1 MVYIWAVVDRVIQQA
16 IAQEL
21 SSIYEEQFSESSFG
35 FRPKRG
41 AHDVL
46 RQCQKGY
53 WRMAQV
59 LNSVIINKIIAKLGY
74 ISMLDYYLI
83 VCEN

>member
-1 MVYIWAVVDRVIQQA
+1 MKSLMSHQKQIRTSTIFFVCEWKFTIKKHTK
-16 IAQEL
+16 
-21 SSIYEEQFSESSFG
+21 G

-53 WRMAQV
+53 WRMAQA

-74 ISMLDYYLI
+74 ISMLDYYLT